1 MDLLTKGDNNQ
12 VLAQPPSLC
21 LFHHSSMAQVDDRGL
36 YAPGQ
41 LFLNRRHIL
50 GKATAFLPRV
60 GIVTIIMNDYPYV
73 KYVLIGVLCIF
84 VLTSRE

>member
-1 MDLLTKGDNNQ
+1 MVAVTRPFLSYL
-12 VLAQPPSLC
+12 PPERCMML
-21 LFHHSSMAQVDDRGL
+21 QVDDRGL

-41 LFLNRRHIL
+41 LFLNRRHVI